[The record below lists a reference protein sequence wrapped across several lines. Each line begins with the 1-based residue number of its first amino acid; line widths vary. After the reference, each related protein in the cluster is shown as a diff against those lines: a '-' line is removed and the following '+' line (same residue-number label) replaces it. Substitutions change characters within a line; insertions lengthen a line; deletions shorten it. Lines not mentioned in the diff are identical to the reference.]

1 LISNQRK
8 DGSRV
13 DNYRSLTTGTH
24 ICRTYWGI
32 VDKML
37 REVISFS
44 PREKGFV
51 YETGCFNSV
60 HILNETNKP
69 AKTKNG
75 LVAINLDIAQA
86 FDPVSHVAIW
96 AALERLGLSSGL
108 WKSIMNSYE
117 PKNNHSVRRIGNMSH

>member
-1 LISNQRK
+1 MISNQRK

-51 YETGCFNSV
+51 YETGCFNSA

-69 AKTKNG
+69 AKTKNR
-75 LVAINLDIAQA
+75 LVAIHLDIAKA
-86 FDPVSHVAIW
+86 FDTFSRGHLGGLGKPGSLEWPVGVDHELIRA
-96 AALERLGLSSGL
+96 
-108 WKSIMNSYE
+108 
-117 PKNNHSVRRIGNMSH
+117 